1 MHSNSNSL
9 SSSQFREREKE
20 RVREKY
26 VEGVP
31 RLSLRKG
38 KNLADLIVNAKPK
51 KKAGR
56 VKGIWARLQVMQV
69 HGGGIGGERQKG
81 RDEED

>member
-1 MHSNSNSL
+1 M
-9 SSSQFREREKE
+9 
-20 RVREKY
+20 REKY

-38 KNLADLIVNAKPK
+38 KNLADLIVNAKPP

-56 VKGIWARLQVMQV
+56 VKGIWARLQVMQL
-69 HGGGIGGERQKG
+69 HGGGKRSERQKG
-81 RDEED
+81 QHEVDQE